1 MMGEFD
7 DIEAGWD
14 VYEVGRTP
22 YETEE
27 VHVVPR
33 YGDLPHTFTRKC
45 ECEPEHIQESDI
57 DLPVYVHSVVYYN

>member
-1 MMGEFD
+1 MMGELD
-7 DIEAGWD
+7 DIEAGWG

-22 YETEE
+22 YGTEE

-45 ECEPEHIQESDI
+45 ECEPEHIQERDI
-57 DLPVYVHSVVYYN
+57 DLPVYVHNVVYYN